1 MSKYDKTF
9 DEKELALYNYDA
21 TYKKVEGLFNKYR
34 MFKEI
39 IKEFY
44 ERLGSTS
51 KVFGE
56 KVCESN
62 RVFDQTSKKVEQIID
77 LKNFVDY
84 CEIIIK
90 AHIKELN
97 YYEKWIFNDVIVGD
111 KSLSSIEKDK
121 KCDRSHGFL
130 SSTKKSCVIKVSIW
144 FGIYVLN
151 DTLFEEL
158 NDYRDYDM

>member
-1 MSKYDKTF
+1 MSNYDKTF
-9 DEKELALYNYDA
+9 DEKELVLYNYDA
-21 TYKKVEGLFNKYR
+21 TYRKVEGLFNKYR

-39 IKEFY
+39 IREFY

-51 KVFGE
+51 KIFGE

-97 YYEKWIFNDVIVGD
+97 YYEKWIFNDVIIGD

-121 KCDRSHGFL
+121 KCDRSHGL
-130 SSTKKSCVIKVSIW
+130 LMII
-144 FGIYVLN
+144 
-151 DTLFEEL
+151 
-158 NDYRDYDM
+158 

>member
-1 MSKYDKTF
+1 
-9 DEKELALYNYDA
+9 
-21 TYKKVEGLFNKYR
+21 

-44 ERLGSTS
+44 GRLGSTS
-51 KVFGE
+51 KIFGE
-56 KVCESN
+56 KVCESKHG
-62 RVFDQTSKKVEQIID
+62 FDQTSKKVEQIID

-97 YYEKWIFNDVIVGD
+97 YYEKWILNDVIVDD

-130 SSTKKSCVIKVSIW
+130 SSAKKSCVIKVSIW

-151 DTLFEEL
+151 DALFEEL
-158 NDYRDYDM
+158 YDYRDYDM